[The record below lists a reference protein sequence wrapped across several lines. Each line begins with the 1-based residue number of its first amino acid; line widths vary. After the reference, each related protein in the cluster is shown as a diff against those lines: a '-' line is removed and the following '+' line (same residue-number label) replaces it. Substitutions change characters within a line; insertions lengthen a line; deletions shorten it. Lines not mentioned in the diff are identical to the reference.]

1 MCQELGACLV
11 SASLIALGLLSGLSL
26 PRQRRRLPFG
36 YSCREDA
43 TRELAGV
50 VGVMALFS
58 LPSPV
63 PHRKL
68 KHDIEIV
75 DHGVNNGLSSA
86 LNVLFHVYQT
96 SRSCRRD
103 SRVQEIS
110 KYPDHHLRSDR
121 HPTVLLQRVETG
133 Q

>member
-1 MCQELGACLV
+1 MCQELGAGLV

-58 LPSPV
+58 LSSLS
-63 PHRKL
+63 R
-68 KHDIEIV
+68 IE
-75 DHGVNNGLSSA
+75 NSSM
-86 LNVLFHVYQT
+86 T
-96 SRSCRRD
+96 SRLWTM
-103 SRVQEIS
+103 V
-110 KYPDHHLRSDR
+110 
-121 HPTVLLQRVETG
+121 
-133 Q
+133 